1 MPTVVTTG
9 APNGPSRGVAQ
20 NRWFRYPAGFSAT
33 ALEAAFSAIQVD
45 KRKRLVDPFAGA
57 ATAGTAIVGRGV
69 AFRGLEAHPLIAELA
84 QLKFVHPGD
93 PAHLVTLGRQIAQAA
108 DAPDTE
114 CETALVRRS
123 FSPQVLSTLVGIR
136 SAVKADESEWAPYL
150 KWALLGVL
158 REVASIRAGWP
169 YQMPT
174 QSRRP
179 IAKDPRQ
186 RFLLR
191 VRRMAE
197 DLGSVASGVVADGR
211 VVCGDARLSASWSNL
226 LGDEALD
233 ACVSSPPYLNNF
245 DYADATRLELYF
257 WGVVASWQ
265 EMTRVVRDG
274 LMVGSTQQ
282 TTQGGAAAAKAWLS
296 RFPEVSAALDPVREA
311 LLVQRRERPRGKEYD
326 NLVVMYFADLGRVL
340 GNLFERLDAGAPMAF
355 VIGDSAPYGVYID
368 TPKLIGLLS
377 QVIGFEPASDEPIR
391 QRGLRWA
398 TNGTR
403 HQQLLTERLLVVR
416 KPS

>member
-1 MPTVVTTG
+1 MVTSG
-9 APNGPSRGVAQ
+9 APNGPSRSLAR
-20 NRWFRYPAGFSAT
+20 NRWFRYPAGFSPG
-33 ALEAAFSAIQVD
+33 ALEAAFSAVELD
-45 KRKRLVDPFAGA
+45 KRTRLVDPFAGA
-57 ATAGTAIVGRGV
+57 ATGGTAIVSRGV

-84 QLKFVHPGD
+84 QLKFVRPGD
-93 PAHLVTLGRQIAQAA
+93 PGHLVALGRQIAQST
-108 DAPDTE
+108 DTPDIE
-114 CETALVRRS
+114 CETELVRRS
-123 FSPQVLSTLVGIR
+123 FTPQVLSTLVGLRHAI
-136 SAVKADESEWAPYL
+136 KADGSEWAPYL

-179 IAKDPRQ
+179 ISKNPRQ
-186 RFLLR
+186 RFVLR
-191 VRRMAE
+191 VQRMAE
-197 DLGSVASGVVADGR
+197 DLGSVASGVAADGL
-211 VVCGDARLSASWSNL
+211 VKCGDARLPASWSNL

-265 EMTRVVRDG
+265 EMTRIVRDG
-274 LMVGSTQQ
+274 LVVGSTQQ
-282 TTQGGAAAAKAWLS
+282 TTQRGAAAAKAWLS

-340 GNLFERLDAGAPMAF
+340 GNLFERLDAAAPVAL

-377 QVIGFEPASDEPIR
+377 QAIGFEPVSDEPIR

>member
-1 MPTVVTTG
+1 M
-9 APNGPSRGVAQ
+9 AR
-20 NRWFRYPAGFSAT
+20 NRWFRYPAGFSAG
-33 ALEAAFSAIQVD
+33 ALDAAFSAIELD
-45 KRKRLVDPFAGA
+45 KRKRVVDPFAGA
-57 ATAGTAIVGRGV
+57 ATAGTAIVSRGV

-84 QLKFVHPGD
+84 QLKFVRPGD
-93 PAHLVTLGRQIAQAA
+93 PANLVRLGRQIARSA
-108 DAPDTE
+108 DAEDTE
-114 CETALVRRS
+114 GEAELVRRS
-123 FSPQVLSTLVGIR
+123 FSRGVLASLIGLRDAI
-136 SAVKADESEWAPYL
+136 KAEDSDWALYL

-158 REVASIRAGWP
+158 REVASVRAGWP

-191 VRRMAE
+191 VQRMAD
-197 DLGSVASGVVADGR
+197 DLGSAASSVAADGR
-211 VVCGDARLSASWSNL
+211 VGCGDARISRSWSDL
-226 LGDEALD
+226 LAGETID

-257 WGVVASWQ
+257 WRVVASWQ
-265 EMTRVVRDG
+265 EMTREVRGG
-274 LMVGSTQQ
+274 LIVGSTQQ
-282 TTQGGAAAAKAWLS
+282 TSKGGAVTARTWLS
-296 RFPEVSAALDPVREA
+296 RFPDFSATLDEIRED
-311 LLVQRRERPRGKEYD
+311 LRYQRRQRPRGKEYD
-326 NLVVMYFADLGRVL
+326 NLVVMYFADVGKVL
-340 GNLFERLDAGAPMAF
+340 VNLFAQLDPGAPAAF

-368 TPKLIGLLS
+368 TPELIGRLS
-377 QVIGFEPASDEPIR
+377 QFVGFDFVSDEPIR

-403 HQQLLTERLLVVR
+403 HQQLLTERLVVVR

>member
-1 MPTVVTTG
+1 VKLSERT
-9 APNGPSRGVAQ
+9 
-20 NRWFRYPAGFSAT
+20 
-33 ALEAAFSAIQVD
+33 
-45 KRKRLVDPFAGA
+45 RLVDPFAGA
-57 ATAGTAIVGRGV
+57 ATAGTAIVNRGV

-84 QLKFVHPGD
+84 QLKFACPGD
-93 PAHLVTLGRQIAQAA
+93 PARLVDLGRRIAQTI
-108 DAPDTE
+108 DASDTE
-114 CETALVRRS
+114 SETELVRRS
-123 FSPQVLSTLVGIR
+123 FSPQVLSTLVGLRRAIQ
-136 SAVKADESEWAPYL
+136 ADQSEWALYL

-179 IAKDPRQ
+179 IAKNPRH

-191 VRRMAE
+191 VERMAE
-197 DLGSVASGVVADGR
+197 DLESVEIPADGL
-211 VVCGDARLSASWSNL
+211 VKCADARLSASWSDL

-257 WGVVASWQ
+257 WGVVASWHA
-265 EMTRVVRDG
+265 MTRVVRDG
-274 LMVGSTQQ
+274 LVVGSTQQ
-282 TTQGGAAAAKAWLS
+282 TTQGGAAKAKTWLS
-296 RFPEVSAALDPVREA
+296 RFPELSAALDPVREA

-326 NLVVMYFADLGRVL
+326 SLLMMYFADLGKVL
-340 GNLFERLDAGAPMAF
+340 GNLFERLDVGAPVAF

-377 QVIGFEPASDEPIR
+377 QVIGFESVSDEPIR